1 MNVGKVWDNLL
12 SVPLLVVLKPHS
24 QTLDNAENTW
34 RSTSGLVFV
43 TFKWPGV
50 ENDLN
55 NIRIF
60 VQTSVF
66 LTFSPHGTTLMALIR
81 MSIYRCLQMLDGL
94 VSSHPSMTT
103 KKVLP
108 LWRQKS
114 EAIRFKCLLI
124 HERIDTIRNHLDNG
138 VTIRDRR
145 DDFDVTFGGSTHS
158 LGCAG
163 GFDSC
168 SASPEPFVEV
178 SVQYKTCSDRHWRRH
193 NRSQSKEPGNTKGGS
208 FTVPLTSCLI
218 GLESAVWQLTIFVF
232 ICKTD

>member
-24 QTLDNAENTW
+24 QTLDKAENTW

-81 MSIYRCLQMLDGL
+81 MSIYRCLQMLDVL

-103 KKVLP
+103 KKSFTSLTAEVGGYP
-108 LWRQKS
+108 LQVSAHSR
-114 EAIRFKCLLI
+114 
-124 HERIDTIRNHLDNG
+124 
-138 VTIRDRR
+138 
-145 DDFDVTFGGSTHS
+145 THRYY
-158 LGCAG
+158 
-163 GFDSC
+163 
-168 SASPEPFVEV
+168 PEPLG
-178 SVQYKTCSDRHWRRH
+178 QRRH
-193 NRSQSKEPGNTKGGS
+193 HSRPSWRLRRHLRRVDALPRLRRWLRLLFGKSG
-208 FTVPLTSCLI
+208 TVRRGVGAI
-218 GLESAVWQLTIFVF
+218 
-232 ICKTD
+232 